1 MISYKPLYD
10 TLLKKNETE
19 YELIFVER
27 CTIFGGSFNIDEE
40 YELSE
45 SACDELTDPM
55 DTEDR
60 DTMELLFEKF

>member
-1 MISYKPLYD
+1 MMNYD
-10 TLLKKNETE
+10 F
-19 YELIFVER
+19 Y
-27 CTIFGGSFNIDEE
+27 IDEE